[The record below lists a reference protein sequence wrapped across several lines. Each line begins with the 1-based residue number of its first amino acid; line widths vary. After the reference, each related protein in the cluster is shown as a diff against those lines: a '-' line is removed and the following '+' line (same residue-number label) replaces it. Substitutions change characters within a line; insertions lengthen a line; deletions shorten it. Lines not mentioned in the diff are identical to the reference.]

1 MVKRFAFVT
10 EEEITL
16 LVDKA
21 VPQKTKNEL
30 HMLITFLTLSYYILK
45 FLLHFIF
52 SKTYLYIYILF
63 IVFNYIRDLSSSNI
77 TFLPNRVFSH
87 LVNLKY
93 L

>member
-21 VPQKTKNEL
+21 VPQNTKNEL
-30 HMLITFLTLSYYILK
+30 HMLITFLTLSYYLFE

-52 SKTYLYIYILF
+52 STTYLYIYFLLF
-63 IVFNYIRDLSSSNI
+63 LITFRDLSSSNI
-77 TFLPNRVFSH
+77 TFLPSRVFSH